1 MLDVAVASVQ
11 QEAAPAIDTYSSLL
25 SQQRIMRFVFRR
37 PAKIRISWRPF
48 VVRQRQPFS
57 ERGWRNA
64 FDDALQFALVRFN
77 RFNRLNANVTSG
89 GVPSIVA

>member
-1 MLDVAVASVQ
+1 MLDVTVASVKQ
-11 QEAAPAIDTYSSLL
+11 KAASAIDTHSSLL
-25 SQQRIMRFVFRR
+25 GQERIVRVVFRR
-37 PAKIRISWRPF
+37 PAKSRISWRPL

-57 ERGWRNA
+57 ERGWRNS
-64 FDDALQFALVRFN
+64 FDDALQFALVRFI